1 MTRSLAPFPARLVG
15 LITATAI
22 TVGSIAGCASGSA
35 ATCTDAPIFLVDNT
49 TFVTIPAG
57 SAHPWD
63 ERNGVV
69 LSATSVPTD
78 LGDYS
83 WATFAPRAGATSFAT
98 FLATPGSERTP
109 KAWRLWN
116 QPAPIDNG
124 VLLPAVWPGY
134 FSEGAPAPVK
144 AAGGTYAMGI
154 AYLDGPGLESAT
166 VVATYVTTIQ
176 VTAGTG
182 EWTFADAPACP
193 AH

>member
-1 MTRSLAPFPARLVG
+1 MTGSPTFYPARLAGLLTAVAISVG
-15 LITATAI
+15 TL
-22 TVGSIAGCASGSA
+22 AGCASGRA
-35 ATCTDAPIFLVDNT
+35 ATCTDAPVFLVDNT

-57 SAHPWD
+57 SAHPWN

-69 LSATSVPTD
+69 LSSTSVPTD

-83 WATFAPRAGATSFAT
+83 WATFAPHAGATSYAT

-109 KAWRLWN
+109 KSWRLWN
-116 QPAPIDNG
+116 PPAPIDKG
-124 VLLPAVWPGY
+124 VQLPAAWPGY
-134 FSEGAPAPVK
+134 FSEGTPAPVK
-144 AAGGTYAMGI
+144 AAGGTYAMGV
-154 AYLDGPGLESAT
+154 AYLDGPSLESAT